1 MNRICIPGK
10 IRSTNGQ
17 FARKFF
23 SDFFVQ
29 NDRKR
34 RETRPRHSLDFHSV
48 VTAAMNL
55 FIAFSVLDSAF
66 ARSET

>member
-29 NDRKR
+29 NDRKKGLPAGQPFPNQLNSSNI
-34 RETRPRHSLDFHSV
+34 ETY
-48 VTAAMNL
+48 
-55 FIAFSVLDSAF
+55 FSSSAF
-66 ARSET
+66 AFSIFAVSFDI